1 MMFPI
6 RVIFSTLLT
15 AGLLSA
21 CSRDAPQPVTS
32 AAEAREPAT
41 AQAPYDPAYDYFTLS
56 NYRQFRTEHLEL
68 ELDVD
73 FEAQSLI
80 GTATLRLLP
89 LDTGIRSVV
98 LDTRQLRIEAVRV
111 GEGERLA
118 DATFELGET
127 VGELGR
133 ALTIALPDGFEPS
146 GPFTVEVAYQT
157 HPDSTALQWLPPELT
172 AGGESPMLFSQSQN
186 IHARSWIPLQDTPS
200 VRFTYTATLRTPGEL
215 LALMS
220 ADNDPAAVRDGE
232 YHFTMPQPIPSYL
245 MAVAVGNFF
254 FAPIGE
260 QTGVYAEPALL
271 DAAAWEFAETQDMM
285 DRTEAV
291 YGDYRWGRYDLLILP
306 PSFPYGG
313 MENPRLSF
321 ITPTVIAGDRSLV
334 SLIAHELAHSWSG
347 NLVTNATWRDI
358 WLNEGFTSYLD
369 ARLIEMLYGKARADE
384 ERYNNY
390 TNLMTEFGY
399 ISPRMQALAPEKR
412 AGAGEESQGSTY
424 YAKGQFMLEHLEALF
439 GRETFDRFLSGYFDH
454 FAWQSITTEQFVDY
468 IDQNLFQA
476 NPGVYSVDQLAQWL
490 FEPGLPDEARV
501 PVAETIE
508 ASTRAARDFAAG
520 EISVEEIPAND
531 WSPQAVVNL
540 LAQLP
545 ETTSNAQLAA
555 LDDTLG
561 LSASRN
567 AEIAREWFTQVA
579 QRRHEAAY
587 PPMEQ
592 HLKRFGRT
600 WLLSGAYRGLVQN
613 GQDAERARR
622 IYQEAKGSYHPLTR
636 MAIEKIL
643 ADSAGS
649 ESRAD
654 L

>member
-1 MMFPI
+1 
-6 RVIFSTLLT
+6 
-15 AGLLSA
+15 
-21 CSRDAPQPVTS
+21 
-32 AAEAREPAT
+32 
-41 AQAPYDPAYDYFTLS
+41 
-56 NYRQFRTEHLEL
+56 
-68 ELDVD
+68 
-73 FEAQSLI
+73 
-80 GTATLRLLP
+80 
-89 LDTGIRSVV
+89 
-98 LDTRQLRIEAVRV
+98 
-111 GEGERLA
+111 
-118 DATFELGET
+118 
-127 VGELGR
+127 
-133 ALTIALPDGFEPS
+133 LTIALPDDFEPS
-146 GPFTVEVAYQT
+146 GPFTVEVAYRT

-172 AGGESPMLFSQSQN
+172 SSGEFPMLFSQSQS

-200 VRFTYTATLRTPGEL
+200 VRFTYEATLHTPGEL

-245 MAVAVGNFF
+245 MAIAVGHFF

-260 QTGVYAEPALL
+260 QTGVYAEPELL
-271 DAAAWEFAETQDMM
+271 EAAAWEFAETQDMM

-291 YGDYRWGRYDLLILP
+291 YGEYRWGRYDLLILP

-384 ERYNNY
+384 ERYNNF
-390 TNLMTEFGY
+390 TNLMTQFGY
-399 ISPRMQALAPEKR
+399 IAPQMQALAPEKR
-412 AGAGEESQGSTY
+412 AAAGEESQGSTY

-439 GRETFDRFLSGYFDH
+439 GRETFDQFLSAYFDH

-490 FEPGLPDEARV
+490 FEPGLPDEAQV

-520 EISVEEIPAND
+520 EIGADDISTAN
-531 WSPQAVVNL
+531 WSPQAIVNL

-545 ETTSNAQLAA
+545 ESTASAQLAA
-555 LDDTLG
+555 LDEALG

-587 PPMEQ
+587 SAMEQ

-613 GQDAERARR
+613 GQDAEWARR
-622 IYQEAKGSYHPLTR
+622 IFQEAKGSYHPLTR

-643 ADSAGS
+643 DSGADST
-649 ESRAD
+649 SRAD